1 MKAEIVSVG
10 TELTSGDSLN
20 TNSKYIAS
28 LLFELGIDVSL
39 HISVKDDVELLKSV
53 ARDSIGRS
61 DVIIFTGGLGP
72 TEDDFTKEVV
82 ADVVSRKLVLDEKV
96 LREIEEYFQKRDIV
110 MSENNVKQAYVVED
124 SIALRNRVGTAPGYM
139 FKHSGKIVVLLPGP
153 PSEMKSMF
161 ELEVMPILKMEN
173 SSEIY
178 TRVIKCIGIGE
189 SQLEQSIKHVIDESE
204 DVYIATYAKV
214 GEVKIKLISGK
225 QKALERAFKKI
236 VKLAEQ
242 NIFALSDISIEEAI
256 SDNLKSSKLK
266 IGFCESCTGGLVTSK
281 LTELDGASEILDRS
295 VITYSNKSK
304 MAEADVKYSTI
315 EKHGAV
321 SEEVALEMA
330 EGLFRKSDI
339 DIAVSITGIAGP
351 GGGSEEKP
359 VGLVYIAI
367 CTKSH
372 KKAKRNIF
380 AGDRKSIQRRAA
392 KEAYNMIREYL
403 IEKDMF
409 KVF

>member
-39 HISVKDDVELLKSV
+39 HISVKDDRVLLKDV
-53 ARDSIGRS
+53 AESSIERS
-61 DVIIFTGGLGP
+61 DVVIFTGGLGP

-82 ADVVSRKLVLDEKV
+82 AEVTGRRLVLDEKV
-96 LREIEEYFQKRDIV
+96 LDEIESFFKKRDV
-110 MSENNVKQAYVVED
+110 FMSENNIKQSHVIED
-124 SIALRNRVGTAPGYM
+124 SIILRNRVGTAPGYL
-139 FKHSGKIVVLLPGP
+139 FKCGTKIIILLPGP

-161 ELEVMPILKMEN
+161 ESEVMPILKMEN
-173 SSEIY
+173 RSEIY
-178 TRVIKCIGIGE
+178 TKVIKCIGVGE
-189 SQLEQSIKHVIDESE
+189 SQVEQDIKPVIESSE

-214 GEVKIKLISGK
+214 GEVKIKLTSRNRDS
-225 QKALERAFKKI
+225 LERSFKEI
-236 VKLAEQ
+236 LAISEK
-242 NIFALSDISIEEAI
+242 NIFALSDIGIEESI
-256 SDNLKSSKLK
+256 SENLKQNKLK

-281 LTELDGASEILDRS
+281 LTEIDGASEILDRS

-315 EKHGAV
+315 ESFGAV

-339 DIAVSITGIAGP
+339 DISVSITGIAGP
-351 GGGSEEKP
+351 SGGSEEKP

-367 CTKSH
+367 CSKDI
-372 KKAKRNIF
+372 KKAKRNLFI
-380 AGDRKSIQRRAA
+380 GGRKTIQERAA
-392 KEAYNMIREYL
+392 KEAYNMIREYM
-403 IEKDMF
+403 IEKGIYA
-409 KVF
+409 VS